1 MGRERV
7 ADRLGRTGCFT
18 TRRPP
23 PSSGPVEKILVIDDD
38 SKLRKQ
44 TCALLQSEGYVTVE
58 ARNGREGLTLARS
71 EKPALVLCDITM
83 PEMNG
88 HRVVETLRQDP
99 ATAHLPFIFLT
110 GWSEKNDLRTG
121 MNLGADD
128 YLVKP
133 VEPLE
138 LIGAVQA
145 RLRRRQQTAGKIR
158 AASVADATP
167 GAIERALGLTAREA
181 EILSWVVQGKTNPEI
196 GTILGIQLTTVKK
209 HLESIF
215 TKLGLENRTAAVTLV
230 LEKITPQS

>member
-1 MGRERV
+1 M
-7 ADRLGRTGCFT
+7 
-18 TRRPP
+18 
-23 PSSGPVEKILVIDDD
+23 EKILVIDDD
-38 SKLRKQ
+38 PKIRKQ
-44 TCALLQSEGYVTVE
+44 TCALLQSEGYTTVE
-58 ARNGREGLTLARS
+58 ARNGREGITLARS

-88 HRVVETLRQDP
+88 HRVVESLRQDP

-110 GWSEKNDLRTG
+110 GWSERSDQRTG

-133 VEPLE
+133 VEPVDL
-138 LIGAVQA
+138 LGAVQA
-145 RLRRRQQTAGKIR
+145 RLRRRQQTTGATR

-215 TKLGLENRTAAVTLV
+215 TKLGVENRTAAVTSV